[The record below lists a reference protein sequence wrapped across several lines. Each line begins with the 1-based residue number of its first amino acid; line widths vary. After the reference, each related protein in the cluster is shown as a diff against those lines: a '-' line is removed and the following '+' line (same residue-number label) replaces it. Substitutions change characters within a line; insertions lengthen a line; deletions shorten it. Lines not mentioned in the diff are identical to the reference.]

1 MSSIKSIL
9 MQKMKGCD
17 IYRIIPLVSNNMIQ
31 FSFPASPFRLHSRKN
46 NQNTYVFTTFLLK
59 QEQPNYLSIYFFLM

>member
-31 FSFPASPFRLHSRKN
+31 FSFPAIPFHSHSRKN
-46 NQNTYVFTTFLLK
+46 NQNTYVFTSFLLK
-59 QEQPNYLSIYFFLM
+59 